1 MKTVSSKTKSTRLI
15 LILLTL
21 CVSVL
26 LGALLT
32 SCNDEADG
40 VDDQTDGQAESATVE
55 VLRLSVDLARGEK
68 ITPTKVEKVT
78 LEASKVW
85 IGAISNPDE
94 VVGKYTLRE
103 MEQGEFL
110 LARDFSETKPEEI
123 VEKVVL
129 ENKDM
134 GFKDLGFIVVTEY
147 LTPNTGEDV
156 GAEIQKVIDRNPKSV
171 IYFPD
176 GEYQTSVPIRTP
188 ADGDRSVSLKLSDN
202 AVIKAHNDWEK
213 GNGAIIRLGGKNER
227 NDIYVAGSNYYLEGG
242 TIDGSGIAD
251 GVSID
256 HGRET
261 SVRDVTIINTEVGLH
276 VKKGA
281 NGGSSDADIE
291 NIRIFGN
298 GRPSSVGLKI
308 QGWDNTYSN
317 MRIAN
322 VQIGVYIDTAA
333 NLLRDIQCTYIS
345 NPRLQPNYTSSQGF
359 YDSGDRNW
367 FDNCTSTDF
376 ATGFY
381 VASNRSK
388 LIGCVARWTDAQK
401 DSGKQ
406 VAIYKPGAWN
416 SLARSVVADF
426 TAPADV
432 CEYLVAQEGGY
443 GHITDPIFD
452 VTAVKDTTYSKYLY
466 GKITWND

>member
-1 MKTVSSKTKSTRLI
+1 MKTVSSKRKSTRLI

-26 LGALLT
+26 FGALLI
-32 SCNDEADG
+32 SCNDEAAG
-40 VDDQTDGQAESATVE
+40 GEVDQSATETVE
-55 VLRLSVDLARGEK
+55 ILRLSADVARGEK
-68 ITPTKVEKVT
+68 ITSAKFEKVT

-103 MEQGEFL
+103 MGAGEFL
-110 LARDFSETKPEEI
+110 LAKDLSDTKPEEI
-123 VEKVVL
+123 AEKVVL
-129 ENKDM
+129 ENRNM

-147 LTPNTGEDV
+147 LTPNTGEDI

-176 GEYQTSVPIRTP
+176 GEYQTSIPIRTP
-188 ADGDRSVSLKLSDN
+188 ADGDRSVALKLSDN
-202 AVIKAHNDWEK
+202 AVIKAHSDWEK
-213 GNGAIIRLGGKNER
+213 GSGAVIRLGGKSER

-242 TIDGSGIAD
+242 IIDGSGIAD

-261 SVRDVTIINTEVGLH
+261 SVRDVTIINTEIGVH
-276 VKKGA
+276 VKDGA

-298 GRPSSVGLKI
+298 GRPSSIGLKI

-322 VQIGVYIDTAA
+322 VQTGVHIETAA
-333 NLLRDIQCTYIS
+333 NLLRDIQCTYVS
-345 NPRLQPNYTSSQGF
+345 SPRLQPNYSSSQGF
-359 YDSGDRNW
+359 YDSGNRNW
-367 FDNCTSTDF
+367 YDNCTSTDF
-376 ATGFY
+376 ASGFCIG
-381 VASNRSK
+381 SNSK

-406 VAIYKPGAWN
+406 VAIYRNGTWN

-432 CEYLVAQEGGY
+432 CEYLVAVEGGA

-452 VTAVKDTTYSKYLY
+452 VTAVKSTTYNKYLY